1 MPVVCGIK
9 EKIMD
14 NKTLAYINMFAIL
27 GSLPKLCENDKRA
40 SRLVS
45 MKEAVSIAFEVNGGP
60 SATFTFGNGTCFVLD
75 GSHECDIKLY
85 FNSCDH
91 FNAMID
97 GKAMPLP
104 LKGFTKI
111 GFLTKNFTKLTD
123 ILSAYLRPTAEA
135 LEDETFFNVS
145 TSLMLYVIGGA
156 VAQIG
161 NNDKIGKFSAS
172 NIVDGTVCLSIKDG
186 PAVYVAVNNHIM
198 TAHLDKNA
206 EPRAIMQF
214 ADMRTARDLFDGK
227 VNAMDCIGKQK
238 ITLCGMI
245 SMLDNVNRIL
255 DRVAV
260 YLA

>member
-1 MPVVCGIK
+1 MK
-9 EKIMD
+9 D

-27 GSLPKLCENDKRA
+27 GSLPKLCEYDKRA
-40 SRLVS
+40 ARLVS

-60 SATFTFGNGTCFVLD
+60 CATFTFGNGTCYVLG

-85 FNSCDH
+85 FNSCEH
-91 FNAMID
+91 FNNMID
-97 GKAMPLP
+97 GNAMPVP

-123 ILSAYLRPTAEA
+123 ILTAYLRPDPEA
-135 LEDETFFNVS
+135 LKNEKFFNIS

-161 NNDKIGKFSAS
+161 NKDKIGRFSAS
-172 NIVDGTVCLSIKDG
+172 NVVDGAVCLSIKDG
-186 PAVYVAVNNHIM
+186 PAVYIDVDNHVM
-198 TAHLDKNA
+198 TARFDKVR
-206 EPRAIMQF
+206 EPRAVMQF
-214 ADMRTARDLFDGK
+214 ESMQIARDLFDGN

-238 ITLCGMI
+238 ISLCGMI

>member
-1 MPVVCGIK
+1 MK
-9 EKIMD
+9 D

-27 GSLPKLCENDKRA
+27 GSLPKLCEYDKRA
-40 SRLVS
+40 ARLVS
-45 MKEAVSIAFEVNGGP
+45 LRESVSIAFEVNGGP
-60 SATFTFGNGTCFVLD
+60 SATFTFGNGTCFVLG

-85 FNSCDH
+85 FNSCEH

-97 GKAMPLP
+97 GNAMPVP

-123 ILSAYLRPTAEA
+123 ILSAYLRPEPEA
-135 LEDETFFNVS
+135 LKDEKFFNIS

-161 NNDKIGKFSAS
+161 NNDKIGRFSAS

-186 PAVYVAVNNHIM
+186 PAVYVAVNNHVM
-198 TAHLDKNA
+198 TAHLEKNA
-206 EPRAIMQF
+206 EPRAVMQF
-214 ADMRTARDLFDGK
+214 ADMHTARDLFDGN